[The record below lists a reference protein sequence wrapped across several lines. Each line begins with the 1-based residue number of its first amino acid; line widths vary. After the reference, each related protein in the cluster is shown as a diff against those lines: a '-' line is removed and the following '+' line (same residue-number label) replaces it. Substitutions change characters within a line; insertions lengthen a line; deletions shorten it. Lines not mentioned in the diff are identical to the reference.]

1 MFRFALVALA
11 FVALG
16 AILANGIEGAGFL
29 LLAPL
34 FIFGKILLILLFVG
48 TIGGFFWRNYGDG
61 PQRPPWSGRRPS
73 RRPEEPT
80 KSREELFEEWHRVA
94 HAREEVD
101 TWVEDLD

>member
-1 MFRFALVALA
+1 MFRFAFLALA

-16 AILANGIEGAGFL
+16 AILSGGVQGGGLL

-34 FIFGKILLILLFVG
+34 FILGKLVLVMLFFGAL
-48 TIGGFFWRNYGDG
+48 GGFFWRNFGDG
-61 PQRPPWSGRRPS
+61 PRRPS
-73 RRPEEPT
+73 WDRRRRETGSEEQQKT
-80 KSREELFEEWHRVA
+80 REELFEEWHRVA